1 MYFVYILQ
9 SLVDGSYYVGS
20 TQDIKA
26 RLARHNAGRSKYT
39 KANRPWR
46 LVYSEAHS
54 DRLAAIRQEQEIKA
68 KKSRVCI
75 ERLVSAP
82 RQ

>member
-39 KANRPWR
+39 KAKRPWK

-54 DRLAAIRQEQEIKA
+54 DRLAAVRREQEIKDR
-68 KKSRVCI
+68 KSRVCI